1 MSEYQY
7 YEFQAVDRPL
17 TAKQMGKL
25 RRISTRA
32 EISPHRFTNVYN
44 FGDFKGDPVKLMARY
59 YDAFLYLADWGTPS
73 AAPRRRA
80 VELLER
86 SAVLAELRKKKEAAK
101 RKREQAPRR

>member
-7 YEFQAVDRPL
+7 YEFQAVDWPL
-17 TAKQMGKL
+17 TAKQMGEL

-59 YDAFLYLADWGTPS
+59 YDAFLYLADWGTRWLMLRVPKK
-73 AAPRRRA
+73 
-80 VELLER
+80 LLDP
-86 SAVLAELRKKKEAAK
+86 EAAVAYAA
-101 RKREQAPRR
+101 EDCLIGQ